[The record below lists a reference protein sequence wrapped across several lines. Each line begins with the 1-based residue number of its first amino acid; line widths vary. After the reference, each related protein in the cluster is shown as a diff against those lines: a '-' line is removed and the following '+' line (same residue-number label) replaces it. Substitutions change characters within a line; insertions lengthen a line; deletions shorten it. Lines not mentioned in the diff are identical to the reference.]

1 MGPNGSRAQLS
12 QWAQTGPRP
21 NWANGSNGLESPA
34 QRFVGRS
41 RGLHGK
47 FMELEPY
54 RIPIGARPNIIKHF
68 IFWVSFQEI

>member
-1 MGPNGSRAQLS
+1 MKNQKLKNEKGDSGLS
-12 QWAQTGPRP
+12 TPREP
-21 NWANGSNGLESPA
+21 GLESPA
-34 QRFVGRS
+34 ERFVGRS

-68 IFWVSFQEI
+68 IFWGSFLEI